1 MGHFVKLDENSIV
14 IQGVVV
20 NNAVFDDLPFP
31 ESEPIG
37 VKFLQD
43 LYNDNAVW
51 KQTSYNNNFRV
62 RFAGLGY
69 TYDTT
74 LDAFIRP
81 KPYPSWLL
89 NITTTEWV
97 APVPLPTDGKPY
109 TWNESTQSWDPMNE
123 N

>member
-1 MGHFVKLDENSIV
+1 MGSFVKLDENNIV

-69 TYDTT
+69 SYNAN

-81 KPYPSWLL
+81 APYPSWLL
-89 NITTTEWV
+89 DTTTTEWV

-109 TWNESTQSWDPMNE
+109 SWNETTQSWDPMNE

>member
-1 MGHFVKLDENSIV
+1 MGSFVKLNENSVV

-69 TYDTT
+69 TYDAT

-89 NITTTEWV
+89 NTTTTEWV

-109 TWNESTQSWDPMNE
+109 TWNEATQSWDPMNE